1 MGLSHLPAP
10 QPAWTRR
17 EPGGA
22 HENPETIIRPTALD
36 VSTCTPDLSPLRRP
50 AGPVQLS
57 GMAEDGADARP
68 GPRGGQPPGA
78 VSERTVCG
86 GTPAPAVRRSAASC
100 PASLDLW
107 RRCPGAHGLGAR
119 STPRYLPR
127 DAHGTGLPGPHLGV
141 PRAFSLSTALS
152 PAPGLPRASAPSPP
166 GPDCP
171 AAGGR
176 EDRPRWPG
184 TPRRRATHVVDPC
197 TPSWLAL
204 TKRLAVSAGSAH
216 VRSLPATTA
225 APGVA
230 DCGRAPRQ
238 ANGRGPGRGH
248 GLPQQALSV
257 LAGPFSA
264 PPGRAAGRGRGG
276 LQDGAAPPRAP
287 ARRRR
292 AQSRIP
298 YGAEPSRP
306 LYGHR
311 PRAKTAPSAGS
322 ARGPSPAT
330 TGAPAVP
337 PR

>member
-1 MGLSHLPAP
+1 MPFLVATRASCRNYPIDRKRSFIRVYKAIEAVALKPRCEENRVIMGLSHLPAP

-22 HENPETIIRPTALD
+22 HENPETLIRPTALD

-141 PRAFSLSTALS
+141 PRALSLSTALS

-166 GPDCP
+166 
-171 AAGGR
+171 
-176 EDRPRWPG
+176 
-184 TPRRRATHVVDPC
+184 
-197 TPSWLAL
+197 
-204 TKRLAVSAGSAH
+204 
-216 VRSLPATTA
+216 
-225 APGVA
+225 
-230 DCGRAPRQ
+230 
-238 ANGRGPGRGH
+238 
-248 GLPQQALSV
+248 
-257 LAGPFSA
+257 
-264 PPGRAAGRGRGG
+264 
-276 LQDGAAPPRAP
+276 
-287 ARRRR
+287 
-292 AQSRIP
+292 
-298 YGAEPSRP
+298 
-306 LYGHR
+306 
-311 PRAKTAPSAGS
+311 
-322 ARGPSPAT
+322 
-330 TGAPAVP
+330 
-337 PR
+337 